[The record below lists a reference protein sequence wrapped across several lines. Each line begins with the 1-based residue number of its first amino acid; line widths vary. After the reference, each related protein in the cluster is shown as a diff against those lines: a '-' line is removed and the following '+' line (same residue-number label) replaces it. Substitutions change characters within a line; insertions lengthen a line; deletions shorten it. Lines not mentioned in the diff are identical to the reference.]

1 MARPEDIYMMS
12 GLLWTCSGSVLRRV
26 LRELVDD
33 ETLGNTDLF
42 YNPDVLDRIA
52 VEVTGETLR

>member
-12 GLLWTCSGSVLRRV
+12 ELSWTCSGSVLRRV